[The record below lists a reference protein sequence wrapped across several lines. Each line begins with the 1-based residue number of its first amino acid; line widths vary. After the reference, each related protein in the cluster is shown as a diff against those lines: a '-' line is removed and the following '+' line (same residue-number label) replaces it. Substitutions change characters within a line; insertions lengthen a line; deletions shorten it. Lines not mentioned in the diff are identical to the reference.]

1 MLEMLVTHRLAFVS
15 HSCLRGIFRTH
26 DFSQSNCHRNT
37 AQTVATR
44 ESERGER
51 GPARGKSDDANREKF
66 KLPLVGGGGIW
77 ETATLPI
84 GADVEWYCK
93 K

>member
-1 MLEMLVTHRLAFVS
+1 MY
-15 HSCLRGIFRTH
+15 GTH
-26 DFSQSNCHRNT
+26 DILQSNCRHTT

-44 ESERGER
+44 ERERGER

-66 KLPLVGGGGIW
+66 KLPPVGGGGIW

-84 GADVEWYCK
+84 GAGVVLQKVEEVETI
-93 K
+93 